1 MYCWNCGKEI
11 EEEAFFCVH
20 CGVKTD
26 RSSYINNNNN
36 SKRAREDDASSAG
49 YGVLGFFFPIVG
61 LILWLVWNNEY
72 PKRAK
77 SAGVGAL
84 VSVLVGV
91 VISVIAVAIV
101 VPIGM
106 TGALLY

>member
-1 MYCWNCGKEI
+1 M
-11 EEEAFFCVH
+11 
-20 CGVKTD
+20 
-26 RSSYINNNNN
+26 
-36 SKRAREDDASSAG
+36 
-49 YGVLGFFFPIVG
+49 
-61 LILWLVWNNEY
+61 WNNEY

-84 VSVLVGV
+84 VSVLAGV

-101 VPIGM
+101 VPIVM